1 MTKLHILIP
10 TYNCAEFIGATLN
23 SIFND
28 TLADIRVT
36 VVDNVSTDGTGDL
49 IREEF
54 GTTVEYI
61 RNNENIGGIRNHNRC
76 MEIAEGQYIKLLS
89 ADDLLLPGML
99 ATQIAA
105 LDNNPSV
112 GISTCDNQLID
123 SAGKQIGLARYLKGF
138 YRGPDAIRICAA
150 KVANL
155 VGGPSQ
161 TMLRTDAI
169 QGHRWDPQFAWTAD
183 LMFYLSMLRDS
194 DLIGTGELGVAYRR
208 RSGSISEASCPL
220 PVRCRSDLELLRRF
234 ARSPLPFLRWGVRY
248 AKAGLS

>member
-10 TYNCAEFIGATLN
+10 TYNCAEFIGATLK
-23 SIFND
+23 SVFD
-28 TLADIRVT
+28 QALHDIRVT

-49 IREEF
+49 IRDTF
-54 GTTVEYI
+54 GTSVDYI
-61 RNNENIGGIRNHNRC
+61 RNAENIGGIRNHNRC
-76 MEIAEGQYIKLLS
+76 MDIAEGQYIKLLS
-89 ADDLLLPGML
+89 ADDLLLPGVL
-99 ATQIAA
+99 ATQIKS
-105 LDNNPSV
+105 LDSHPSA

-123 SAGKQIGLARYLKGF
+123 SAGEQIGLAHYLKGF
-138 YRGPDAIRICAA
+138 HNGRDAIRVCAA

-161 TMLRTDAI
+161 TMLRADAI
-169 QGHRWDPQFAWTAD
+169 HGHRWDPQFAWTAD

-194 DLIGTGELGVAYRR
+194 DLVGTGEPGVAYRR

-220 PVRCRSDLELLRRF
+220 PIRRKSDLEFLRRF
-234 ARSPLPFLRWGVRY
+234 ARNPMPFLRWGVRY